1 MLKGGGRMHIDLHV
15 NDYPRLIWPA
25 YFQSG
30 ECSTKTSNFSS
41 KDRQQKSIRGLMVV
55 VPFIFQLLA
64 QHFILLFYP
73 TNPHEHW
80 QSNLEY

>member
-1 MLKGGGRMHIDLHV
+1 
-15 NDYPRLIWPA
+15 
-25 YFQSG
+25 
-30 ECSTKTSNFSS
+30 
-41 KDRQQKSIRGLMVV
+41 MVV

-80 QSNLEY
+80 QSNLEYWCQHTNHAVADEYESGQQAIMLRCMFPNEEVDSALHQEETCVT